1 MYVIVYRL
9 SCRACLFSGMADT
22 NISMCIEIYFSV
34 VLVEQQPKK
43 LPKISCFEWSDYLQN
58 YNNSLSL
65 VFNYWALTNCLT
77 IFQIKRYPR
86 VMENSVRR
94 KKDHRKQ
101 KRDEIKERKI
111 KEKEQKMVGVK
122 LKKKLKKKEIEDK
135 IEELKKL
142 TGNDQLAFEVSSD
155 TM

>member
-1 MYVIVYRL
+1 
-9 SCRACLFSGMADT
+9 
-22 NISMCIEIYFSV
+22 
-34 VLVEQQPKK
+34 
-43 LPKISCFEWSDYLQN
+43 
-58 YNNSLSL
+58 
-65 VFNYWALTNCLT
+65 
-77 IFQIKRYPR
+77 
-86 VMENSVRR
+86 MENSVRR

-142 TGNDQLAFEVSSD
+142 TGNDQLAFEVSMTLCNKYYQNKARTVLVLKSIQNIYIC
-155 TM
+155 TILLAS

>member
-1 MYVIVYRL
+1 
-9 SCRACLFSGMADT
+9 
-22 NISMCIEIYFSV
+22 
-34 VLVEQQPKK
+34 
-43 LPKISCFEWSDYLQN
+43 
-58 YNNSLSL
+58 
-65 VFNYWALTNCLT
+65 
-77 IFQIKRYPR
+77 
-86 VMENSVRR
+86 MENSVRR

-155 TM
+155 NTLLFNSRC